1 MATFSGK
8 RKPTQKNRKGE
19 ILEDLPV
26 FKGVTCAERND
37 RELAR
42 PIQLLNY
49 QPITGKPAQPKEG
62 CLKAVWESDPLI
74 VLGAWESHVQG
85 EGVDLTA

>member
-49 QPITGKPAQPKEG
+49 QPITLNNGLNLQFKHK
-62 CLKAVWESDPLI
+62 LMRYDI
-74 VLGAWESHVQG
+74 
-85 EGVDLTA
+85 

>member
-42 PIQLLNY
+42 PIRLLNY
-49 QPITGKPAQPKEG
+49 QSGESAQPKEG
-62 CLKAVWESDPLI
+62 WLKAVWESDSLI
-74 VLGAWESHVQG
+74 VLRAWESHVQG
-85 EGVDLTA
+85 EGVD